1 MTSIQASSPAVH
13 TVPGIAIASLA
24 LAAFASGISLRFT
37 DPLLPRLAGNF
48 HISLGEASHVI
59 TFFSIAYGFSQ
70 LFFGPLGDRFGYF
83 LIIACACGASAV
95 AALLCGLAP
104 NFSMLLGA
112 RLLAGATAA
121 AVIPLSMAW
130 IGDVTPYE
138 RRQPVLARFLHGQIL
153 GLSAGVLVGRRGRAP

>member
-48 HISLGEASHVI
+48 TISLGEASHVI

-70 LFFGPLGDRFGYF
+70 LFFGPLGARFGKY
-83 LIIACACGASAV
+83 IINTSACVASAV

-104 NFSMLLGA
+104 NFSKQHRTRQQTG
-112 RLLAGATAA
+112 TTTA

-130 IGDVTPYE
+130 IG
-138 RRQPVLARFLHGQIL
+138 
-153 GLSAGVLVGRRGRAP
+153 

>member
-1 MTSIQASSPAVH
+1 MTSIQASSPAVLF
-13 TVPGIAIASLA
+13 VFGNDIASHA
-24 LAAFASGISLRFT
+24 LAAFASGISMRVNDT
-37 DPLLPRLAGNF
+37 LLPRLAGNF
-48 HISLGEASHVI
+48 NITLGEASFVI

-70 LFFGPLGDRFGYF
+70 LFFGPLGDRFGKY
-83 LIIACACGASAV
+83 LIIACACVASAV

-138 RRQPVLARFLHGQIL
+138 RRQPVLAGVLVGQIL